1 MGMRIGVLHPGNMG
15 AALAGCVDGQVYWAS
30 EGRSRETESR
40 AIEAGIVDLGSMDSM
55 VAAVD
60 VVISVCPP
68 AAAVEVAEQVSG
80 RGFVGLYVDVNA
92 VSPATTRQIGQL
104 FARFVDGGVVG
115 PPPSSSRVSQHAPPD
130 SMQDEGHLSDGTRLY
145 LSGEEASQVAALFA
159 GSAVDARVV
168 GSDPGRA
175 SALKMT
181 YAAWT
186 KGTTALLL
194 SVAALGTS
202 EDVIDVLLDE
212 WDMSIPELR
221 ERLERMSARIGVKA
235 WRFAGE
241 MEEIAH
247 TYGDAGLPDGFHLA
261 AADIYSRLAGLKG
274 HPPDLVPGEVLDMLL
289 QETGEQFDQVGGV
302 SPGDA
307 DSD

>member
-1 MGMRIGVLHPGNMG
+1 MLHPGNMG

-30 EGRSRETESR
+30 EGRSRETGSR
-40 AIEAGIVDLGSMDSM
+40 AREAAIVDLGSLDSM

-80 RGFVGLYVDVNA
+80 RGFDSLYVDVNA
-92 VSPATTRQIGQL
+92 VSPATARQIGQL

-115 PPPSSSRVSQHAPPD
+115 PPPSSSRASRNTPAD
-130 SMQDEGHLSDGTRLY
+130 SMRDGGHHSDGTRLY
-145 LSGEEASQVAALFA
+145 LSGEEASRVAALFA

-168 GSDPGRA
+168 GAAPGRA

-186 KGTTALLL
+186 KGTSALLL
-194 SVAALGTS
+194 SVAALATS
-202 EDVIDVLLDE
+202 EEVIDELLDE
-212 WDMSIPELR
+212 WEMSIPELR
-221 ERLERMSARIGVKA
+221 ERLERVSARIGEKA

-274 HPPDLVPGEVLDMLL
+274 HPPTQAPGEVLDILL
-289 QETGEQFDQVGGV
+289 HEIGD
-302 SPGDA
+302 SPDDA
-307 DSD
+307 GSD